1 MRRTVKLKDKKNNSA
16 PTSAEQTETTAQQ
29 QPSAEA
35 SASTIQLT
43 VKEFDTLKTHIETL
57 QKERDDTVLLAQ
69 RLQADFDNFRKRNA
83 SVYAE
88 SREEGIR
95 SAIAELL
102 PVLDGFDRAFQ
113 NATTDAFWAD
123 GIKLLH
129 KQLLDQLQ
137 KLGLSEIPTD
147 SVFDPQMHEAVMQV
161 EAEGKSSGEIVEV
174 YRKGYKVND
183 RIIRHSMVTV
193 AK

>member
-1 MRRTVKLKDKKNNSA
+1 MKDKKKA
-16 PTSAEQTETTAQQ
+16 ATSAAEEQTKETSADSTAS
-29 QPSAEA
+29 P
-35 SASTIQLT
+35 INLT
-43 VKEFDTLKTHIETL
+43 VEEFETLKAHIETL
-57 QKERDDTVLLAQ
+57 QKERDETVNLAQ

-83 SVYAE
+83 SVYSE

-95 SAIAELL
+95 SAISELL

-113 NATTDAFWAD
+113 NETSDALWAD

-137 KLGLSEIPTD
+137 KLGLCEIETD
-147 SVFDPQMHEAVMQV
+147 SGFDPNMHEAVMQV
-161 EAEGKSSGEIVEV
+161 EAEGKESGEIVEV
-174 YRKGYKVND
+174 YRKGYKVKD
-183 RIIRHSMVTV
+183 KIIRHSMVTV